1 MPRKKT
7 PSLRIRFLEIPKDIQ
22 APQIMETK
30 KTKATDK
37 KYKKLRIA
45 RLTKCIMLNN
55 NISFDIPKK
64 CLFEIHENGDN
75 QIINMKINNDTENQ
89 SNVDQR
95 SSLNLF
101 TKVQTSNA
109 NENQLDSIINNQAF
123 NENDNIDLI
132 EIDTLDSL
140 LNFYN

>member
-55 NISFDIPKK
+55 NISFDVPKK
-64 CLFEIHENGDN
+64 CLFEIHENGHN

>member
-1 MPRKKT
+1 
-7 PSLRIRFLEIPKDIQ
+7 
-22 APQIMETK
+22 
-30 KTKATDK
+30 
-37 KYKKLRIA
+37 
-45 RLTKCIMLNN
+45 MLNN
-55 NISFDIPKK
+55 NISFDVQKK

-75 QIINMKINNDTENQ
+75 QIINMKINNDTKNQ

-101 TKVQTSNA
+101 TKAQTSNA
-109 NENQLDSIINNQAF
+109 NENQLDSIINNPAF

-132 EIDTLDSL
+132 DTDTLDSL